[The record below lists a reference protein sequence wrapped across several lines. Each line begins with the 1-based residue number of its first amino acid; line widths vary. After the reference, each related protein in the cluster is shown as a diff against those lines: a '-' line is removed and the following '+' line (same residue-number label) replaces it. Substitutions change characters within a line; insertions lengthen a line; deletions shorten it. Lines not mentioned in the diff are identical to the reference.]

1 VGIFEDLYRGVGE
14 EAPTTD
20 DNKPSYMLPIGRLSD
35 SVRERLVEWRGDAL
49 ALRSRAEDL
58 ARETRERFE
67 DARDELKGQ
76 LSDLRKEVGKQAKK
90 LRRRKD

>member
-1 VGIFEDLYRGVGE
+1 
-14 EAPTTD
+14 
-20 DNKPSYMLPIGRLSD
+20 
-35 SVRERLVEWRGDAL
+35 
-49 ALRSRAEDL
+49 L

-90 LRRRKD
+90 LRRRKE